1 MTVTLPPELEIV
13 VAERARAQG
22 ISVEEY
28 VERLVREATQREE
41 SRIGYFM
48 VAHRPRMEGKWAWG
62 QYSAMMTETEM
73 TGILRRAEKLRQGPS

>member
-28 VERLVREATQREE
+28 VERLVRDATQPAPQR
-41 SRIGYFM
+41 SAALPSWPGRTLSDL
-48 VAHRPRMEGKWAWG
+48 HRKQLYEDVR
-62 QYSAMMTETEM
+62 
-73 TGILRRAEKLRQGPS
+73 

>member
-28 VERLVREATQREE
+28 VERLVRDATQPAQQRAAALPSWPGRALSDLHREHLYE
-41 SRIGYFM
+41 DVR
-48 VAHRPRMEGKWAWG
+48 
-62 QYSAMMTETEM
+62 
-73 TGILRRAEKLRQGPS
+73 

>member
-28 VERLVREATQREE
+28 VERLVRDATQPAPQRWAALPSWPGHTLSDLHREQLYE
-41 SRIGYFM
+41 DVR
-48 VAHRPRMEGKWAWG
+48 
-62 QYSAMMTETEM
+62 
-73 TGILRRAEKLRQGPS
+73 

>member
-28 VERLVREATQREE
+28 VERLVRDATQPVPQRPAALPSWPGRTLSDLHREQLYDDV
-41 SRIGYFM
+41 R
-48 VAHRPRMEGKWAWG
+48 
-62 QYSAMMTETEM
+62 
-73 TGILRRAEKLRQGPS
+73 